1 MMADHSTNI
10 ARFARRRLAGAVA
23 FTIVGLV
30 VCFWVL
36 VGKPEAES
44 SQQVEPRRPLVDVMI
59 AAPAEHAIWV
69 QTQGTVEPVTR
80 VSLMAQVSG
89 KVEAVSEAF
98 REGRFFKKGDALLQL
113 ETADY
118 DFAIARAAAQEAA
131 AAQRLAEERGRNLQ
145 AKREWRDLGSS
156 EANELFLRKPQLYAA
171 ETALEAARA
180 DVEAAKLALART
192 TLKAPFDGRLE
203 KKLVDVGQFV
213 APGAS
218 LAQVYATDRVEVLLP
233 ISESQLALLALPL
246 FETSLETYPDVTL
259 TARFGAERWQWQGQ
273 ITRMQAS
280 IDRDSRATFAIA
292 EVKDPFNEGVERRPP
307 LTPGLFV
314 EASIR
319 GKPIQQSI
327 ELPATALR
335 GDNTVLRLEAGDRL
349 ERLPVELLRR
359 AQERVWVRGIAAGE
373 RIVLEQSS
381 LLSSG
386 TAVEVAE
393 VRRSGSEP

>member
-1 MMADHSTNI
+1 
-10 ARFARRRLAGAVA
+10 
-23 FTIVGLV
+23 
-30 VCFWVL
+30 
-36 VGKPEAES
+36 
-44 SQQVEPRRPLVDVMI
+44 
-59 AAPAEHAIWV
+59 
-69 QTQGTVEPVTR
+69 
-80 VSLMAQVSG
+80 MAQVSG

-98 REGRFFKKGDALLQL
+98 LEGRFFKKDDALLQL

-156 EANELFLRKPQLYAA
+156 EANDLFLRKPQLYAA
-171 ETALEAARA
+171 ETALEAARV

-192 TLKAPFDGRLE
+192 TLRAPFDGRLE

-246 FETSLETYPDVTL
+246 FETGSDTYPDVTL

-292 EVKDPFNEGVERRPP
+292 EVNDPFSEEVERRPP

>member
-1 MMADHSTNI
+1 MMTDHSIST

-23 FTIVGLV
+23 FTITGLV

-59 AAPAEHAIWV
+59 ATPAEHAITV

-80 VSLMAQVSG
+80 VSLLAQVSG
-89 KVEAVSEAF
+89 KVEAVSETF
-98 REGRFFKKGDALLQL
+98 LEGRFFKKGDTLLQL

-118 DFAIARAAAQEAA
+118 DFAIARAVAQEAA

-145 AKREWRDLGSS
+145 AKREWRDLGSN
-156 EANELFLRKPQLYAA
+156 EANDLFLRKPQLYAA

-180 DVEAAKLALART
+180 DVEASKLALART
-192 TLKAPFDGRLE
+192 ALKAPFDGRLE

-213 APGAS
+213 APGAA

-246 FETSLETYPDVTL
+246 FETSIDTYPDVTL
-259 TARFGAERWQWQGQ
+259 TARFGGERWQWQGQ

-292 EVKDPFNEGVERRPP
+292 EVNDPFSEGVDGRPP

-335 GDNTVLRLEAGDRL
+335 GDNTVLRLAAGDRL

-386 TAVEVAE
+386 TAVAVAK
-393 VRRSGSEP
+393 VLSDGSEP

>member
-1 MMADHSTNI
+1 MMTDHNRST

-23 FTIVGLV
+23 FTITGLV

-59 AAPAEHAIWV
+59 ATPAEHAITV

-80 VSLMAQVSG
+80 VSLLAQVSG
-89 KVEAVSEAF
+89 KVEAVSETF
-98 REGRFFKKGDALLQL
+98 LEGRFFKKGDTLLQL

-118 DFAIARAAAQEAA
+118 DFAIARAVAQEAA

-145 AKREWRDLGSS
+145 AKREWRDLGSN
-156 EANELFLRKPQLYAA
+156 EANDLFLRKPQLYAA

-192 TLKAPFDGRLE
+192 ALKAPFDGRLE

-213 APGAS
+213 APGAA

-246 FETSLETYPDVTL
+246 FETSIDTYPDVTL
-259 TARFGAERWQWQGQ
+259 ICSFWRGALA
-273 ITRMQAS
+273 M
-280 IDRDSRATFAIA
+280 
-292 EVKDPFNEGVERRPP
+292 
-307 LTPGLFV
+307 
-314 EASIR
+314 
-319 GKPIQQSI
+319 
-327 ELPATALR
+327 
-335 GDNTVLRLEAGDRL
+335 AGPDY
-349 ERLPVELLRR
+349 
-359 AQERVWVRGIAAGE
+359 ANAGE
-373 RIVLEQSS
+373 H
-381 LLSSG
+381 
-386 TAVEVAE
+386 
-393 VRRSGSEP
+393 